1 MPFCVDD
8 LWTPDRPLPGRD
20 VLLALAGRCGHSW
33 EFPDLNR
40 HVQITYNPR
49 LRTSLGRVV
58 LEERRVEL
66 NTRLLREHPHEL
78 VGTLIHELAHV
89 VVHVRYG
96 AVPPHG
102 RHFRTL
108 MRAVNL
114 SAKATHDLPVAHLRR
129 RRHRQKYLYLHRCDE
144 CGYSFVARS
153 IRRGYYCTD
162 CGPTMNWDVFRTPD
176 TADGRKLLKTVTART

>member
-1 MPFCVDD
+1 MVS
-8 LWTPDRPLPGRD
+8 RING
-20 VLLALAGRCGHSW
+20 V
-33 EFPDLNR
+33 
-40 HVQITYNPR
+40 
-49 LRTSLGRVV
+49 
-58 LEERRVEL
+58 ERE
-66 NTRLLREHPHEL
+66 TH

-89 VVHVRYG
+89 VVYLRYG

-129 RRHRQKYLYLHRCDE
+129 QRRRRPRQKYLYLHRCDE

-153 IRRGYYCTD
+153 IRRGYYCTA

-176 TADGRKLLKTVTART
+176 TADGRKRLKTVTAQK